1 MTDFAQ
7 PQPFISSRVRRMKR
21 RAFMRKIYPILLF
34 IAILLIIAFLFN
46 HKGEIVSS
54 VSNVKVEA
62 VHAQE
67 TASSSATPVIIV
79 EEDKRIA
86 TLEEFLTKK
95 DSPLAPYS
103 KFFIETADKYGL
115 DWTLMPAISGMES
128 NFGKSMP
135 SKSNN
140 PFGLGGGKLM
150 KFTAL
155 YDSIEFE
162 AKLLSEKYKLASNR
176 AIGSIYCPSF
186 ECNQNWAVIVTNFS
200 EEILN

>member
-1 MTDFAQ
+1 
-7 PQPFISSRVRRMKR
+7 MK
-21 RAFMRKIYPILLF
+21 FMKNFYPYIILITAL
-34 IAILLIIAFLFN
+34 LLISLYTA
-46 HKGEIVSS
+46 HKGKIAKPVSYIS
-54 VSNVKVEA
+54 TAYAA
-62 VHAQE
+62 VA
-67 TASSSATPVIIV
+67 TPSATLAPK
-79 EEDKRIA
+79 EDQRIEI
-86 TLEEFLTKK
+86 LKNFLTENN
-95 DSPLAPYS
+95 SPLASYS
-103 KFFIETADKYGL
+103 AFFIETADKYAL

-128 NFGKSMP
+128 NFGKRMP
-135 SKSNN
+135 EGSNN

-176 AIGSIYCPSF
+176 AIGSIYCPNF